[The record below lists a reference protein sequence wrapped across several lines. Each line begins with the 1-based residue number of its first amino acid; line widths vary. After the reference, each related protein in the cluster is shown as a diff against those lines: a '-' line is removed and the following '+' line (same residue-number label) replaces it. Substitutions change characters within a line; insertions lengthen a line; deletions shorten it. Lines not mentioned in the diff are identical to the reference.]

1 MFMGKSRILKI
12 ILTISTVTWVALVL
26 VLIYM
31 FLWKTPTSKEVFEA
45 SQNFVVE
52 LKSNTGET
60 LVTYGSAV
68 IIDGNGTLV
77 TNAHMVTYKQSGLY
91 ISYEYFE
98 IRFSYEDEYR
108 KVNLIKYDLN
118 LDIAFLQMN
127 DITDIKLK
135 PSTISDSSKIHSGDI
150 VYAVGNGLNHGIGIT
165 KGIVSL
171 PQVNINYNDLERNV
185 IQCDLIINDGNS
197 GGALLN
203 EYGELI
209 GITTFRIK
217 DSTGN
222 PVYGIAFS
230 VPINVAIA
238 YLNTN

>member
-1 MFMGKSRILKI
+1 M
-12 ILTISTVTWVALVL
+12 ILTIYTVTIVTVVL
-26 VLIYM
+26 VLLYV
-31 FLWKTPTSKEVFEA
+31 FLWRVPTSNEVYQS

-52 LKSNTGET
+52 LKANTGEE

-68 IIDGNGTLV
+68 IIEENGAMV

-91 ISYEYFE
+91 VTYESFE
-98 IRFSYEDEYR
+98 IRFSYESEYR
-108 KVNLIKYDLN
+108 EATLIKYDSN
-118 LDIAFLQMN
+118 IDIAFLQIN
-127 DITDIKLK
+127 DITDIEIK
-135 PSTISDSSKIHSGDI
+135 PSTIANSSIISSGDT
-150 VYAVGNGLNHGIGIT
+150 VYAVGNGLNHGIGVT

-171 PQVNINYNDLERNV
+171 PLVNIVYNEEMRSV

-203 EYGELI
+203 EKGELI

-217 DSTGN
+217 DNTGN

-230 VPINVAIA
+230 VPINIVMD
-238 YLNTN
+238 YYNQ